1 MTLFPVADSE
11 RSGARISKS
20 TTRKPSDALWKVITT
35 WRCFPP
41 ELKSELAT
49 LASDDGLNVPIG
61 ELITALL
68 RFGLKAYDNGLLTLD
83 PVQKSTSFTLAQT
96 GRK

>member
-1 MTLFPVADSE
+1 MSKPASRKASE
-11 RSGARISKS
+11 
-20 TTRKPSDALWKVITT
+20 ALWKVITT

-41 ELKSELAT
+41 ELKRELAT

-68 RFGLKAYDNGLLTLD
+68 RFGLKAYDNGLLKLD
-83 PVQKSTSFTLAQT
+83 PIQKSTSFTLA
-96 GRK
+96 